1 MRMGTTR
8 RGWEGVRPRG
18 PRALLVGVI
27 LAVAGVP
34 AVCAREDPLGLEEI
48 KTAHGLLEISV
59 VESSEGRK
67 TFKLLLAGKLVAE
80 ERGLYS
86 VSIAAAHPRDNP
98 RMVLLLLGS
107 GGTGCP
113 AQFKVLEV
121 MPGGEARLSEKFG
134 NCSDLFDT
142 KWQDSAWRIDI
153 PKIGGAAAQS
163 WLYRDIKLTRMKPSS
178 GR

>member
-1 MRMGTTR
+1 MRH
-8 RGWEGVRPRG
+8 RG
-18 PRALLVGVI
+18 RAMFVGVV

-34 AVCAREDPLGLEEI
+34 AVCAREEPLGLEEI
-48 KTAHGLLEISV
+48 KTAQGLLEISA
-59 VESSEGRK
+59 VESPEGRK

-121 MPGGEARLSEKFG
+121 MPRGEARLSEKFG
-134 NCSDLFDT
+134 NCSDLFDAR
-142 KWQDSAWRIDI
+142 WQGGAWHIDI
-153 PKIGGAAAQS
+153 PRIGGAAAQS
-163 WLYRDIKLTRMKPSS
+163 WLYRDVSLTRLKPSP
-178 GR
+178 RP